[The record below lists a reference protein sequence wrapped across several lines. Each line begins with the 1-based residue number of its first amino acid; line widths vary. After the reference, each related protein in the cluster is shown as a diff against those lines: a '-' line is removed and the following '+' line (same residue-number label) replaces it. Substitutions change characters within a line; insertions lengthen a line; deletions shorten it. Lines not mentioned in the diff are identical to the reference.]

1 MATNTGADVPT
12 VDEDSRPY
20 WDGYRNGRFL
30 IAKCGACGW
39 VHHYP
44 RPLCPTCWSEDI
56 VPTPASG
63 RATLYTYSTVYVN
76 DLAPF
81 RDRLPYVAAMVELA
95 EGPRVMTTVVG
106 CEPADLRV
114 GMALTVDFQPLND
127 ELVAPVFRP
136 ATADIEETA

>member
-1 MATNTGADVPT
+1 
-12 VDEDSRPY
+12 
-20 WDGYRNGRFL
+20 
-30 IAKCGACGW
+30 
-39 VHHYP
+39 YP
-44 RPLCPTCWSEDI
+44 RPLCPICWSDDI

-95 EGPRVMTTVVG
+95 EGPRVMSTVVG
-106 CEPADLRV
+106 CDPADLRV

-127 ELVAPVFRP
+127 ELAVPVFRP
-136 ATADIEETA
+136 AA